1 MLLRNRIGTHCLIWL
16 IVGVNILI
24 IFMASL
30 QKPNKDDSPNAIPGW
45 LWPTVVF
52 SIFGG
57 GILAWAALV
66 LLQSDKC
73 GKWLGVHVTIHKVTE
88 VDNTPRTWYNGDSA
102 RLPVASNAISSARE
116 EAGPDTLRKEAE
128 ELMIQKMIK
137 EAKEDGTNRRL
148 QVTVSYTESIP
159 TAQH

>member
-1 MLLRNRIGTHCLIWL
+1 M
-16 IVGVNILI
+16 
-24 IFMASL
+24 
-30 QKPNKDDSPNAIPGW
+30 
-45 LWPTVVF
+45 
-52 SIFGG
+52 
-57 GILAWAALV
+57 
-66 LLQSDKC
+66 
-73 GKWLGVHVTIHKVTE
+73 TIHEVKE